1 MDVFAIAAQVTEF
14 LSPLLPKI
22 LDGAG
27 KKVGEVMAADGITKA
42 KTVFGLLTKAPNGD
56 AVLEKAKQ
64 LAAAPNNEKARNDL
78 DDAITGL
85 LKRNADLL
93 EKVADALADGTG
105 GNTVIASGR
114 GAVAIGGNANGAQI
128 NTGNMGKS

>member
-1 MDVFAIAAQVTEF
+1 MDVVTIATQAMEL

-64 LAAAPNNEKARNDL
+64 LDAAPNDEKARNDL

-93 EKVADALADGTG
+93 EKVAAALADGKG
-105 GNTVIASGR
+105 GNTAIASGA
-114 GAVAIGGNANGAQI
+114 GAVAIGGNANNARI
-128 NTGNMGKS
+128 NTALEKK

>member
-56 AVLEKAKQ
+56 AVLDKAKQ
-64 LAAAPNNEKARNDL
+64 LAAAQNDL

-85 LKRNADLL
+85 LKRNPDLL
-93 EKVADALADGTG
+93 EKVVAALADGKG
-105 GNTVIASGR
+105 GNKVNVSGNR
-114 GAVAIGGNANGAQI
+114 AVGIGGDANGAQI
-128 NTGNMGKS
+128 NTGSIRKP